1 MFVLVKADIIIFT
14 PFIIYKKYYFHVNLD
29 NISIGSISKATVYR
43 IKNIIILKYQK
54 KKSVCFILKK
64 KKFIKEVRIQSNI

>member
-1 MFVLVKADIIIFT
+1 MFILVKADIIVFT
-14 PFIIYKKYYFHVNLD
+14 PLIIYKKYYFHVNLD
-29 NISIGSISKATVYR
+29 NISFGSISKATVYR

-64 KKFIKEVRIQSNI
+64 KEIYKRS